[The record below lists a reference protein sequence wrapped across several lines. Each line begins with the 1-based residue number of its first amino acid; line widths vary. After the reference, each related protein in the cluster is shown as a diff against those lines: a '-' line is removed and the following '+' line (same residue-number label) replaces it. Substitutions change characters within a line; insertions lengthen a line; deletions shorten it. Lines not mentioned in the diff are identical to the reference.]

1 MSLNFAHRGWSGLY
15 PENTLLAFQKAIEL
29 GVDGFEMDVQLSRD
43 GEVVVFHDE
52 TLDRVTGY
60 HGYLRDL
67 TVSELKRLDASSGF
81 RGLYGKNEIPTLRE
95 FLELVAP
102 TELIVNMELKNN
114 RQYYPQLEEKVI
126 ALVRAFG
133 MEKRVIFSS
142 FNNVSILRCR
152 RLSPEIDAGF
162 LWKGP
167 VIGQAGQYCRDNDV
181 QFFMP
186 DGNYLSDDIVA
197 DFRAHGIRLAP
208 WTANSLPEI
217 RRLADWDVYCINTNY
232 PNLRK

>member
-1 MSLNFAHRGWSGLY
+1 MFGEPRRPAASGVWGGWG
-15 PENTLLAFQKAIEL
+15 
-29 GVDGFEMDVQLSRD
+29 
-43 GEVVVFHDE
+43 
-52 TLDRVTGY
+52 
-60 HGYLRDL
+60 
-67 TVSELKRLDASSGF
+67 
-81 RGLYGKNEIPTLRE
+81 GKNEPPARGVFVE
-95 FLELVAP
+95 RAAP
-102 TELIVNMELKNN
+102 GERIENRDQKNN
-114 RQYYPQLEEKVI
+114 RQYYPRLEEKII

-152 RLSPEIDAGF
+152 RLAPEIDAGF

>member
-114 RQYYPQLEEKVI
+114 RQYYPRLEEKVI

-142 FNNVSILRCR
+142 
-152 RLSPEIDAGF
+152 
-162 LWKGP
+162 
-167 VIGQAGQYCRDNDV
+167 
-181 QFFMP
+181 
-186 DGNYLSDDIVA
+186 
-197 DFRAHGIRLAP
+197 
-208 WTANSLPEI
+208 
-217 RRLADWDVYCINTNY
+217 
-232 PNLRK
+232 

>member
-15 PENTLLAFQKAIEL
+15 PENTLLAFQKAIDL

-152 RLSPEIDAGF
+152 RLATEIDAGF
-162 LWKGP
+162 RRLPRARYPPRP
-167 VIGQAGQYCRDNDV
+167 VDGELTARD
-181 QFFMP
+181 P
-186 DGNYLSDDIVA
+186 APCGL
-197 DFRAHGIRLAP
+197 GRLLHQHE
-208 WTANSLPEI
+208 LPEP
-217 RRLADWDVYCINTNY
+217 AQIN
-232 PNLRK
+232 RF

>member
-1 MSLNFAHRGWSGLY
+1 
-15 PENTLLAFQKAIEL
+15 
-29 GVDGFEMDVQLSRD
+29 MDVQLSRD

-114 RQYYPQLEEKVI
+114 RQYYPRLEEKVI

-152 RLSPEIDAGF
+152 RLAPEIDAGF

-186 DGNYLSDDIVA
+186 DGNYLQRRHRRRLP
-197 DFRAHGIRLAP
+197 RARYPPRPVDGELTARDPAPCGLGRLLHQHE
-208 WTANSLPEI
+208 LPEP
-217 RRLADWDVYCINTNY
+217 AQIN
-232 PNLRK
+232 RF

>member
-1 MSLNFAHRGWSGLY
+1 MSFTTR
-15 PENTLLAFQKAIEL
+15 Q
-29 GVDGFEMDVQLSRD
+29 
-43 GEVVVFHDE
+43 
-52 TLDRVTGY
+52 LDRVTGY

-114 RQYYPQLEEKVI
+114 RQYYPRLEEKVI

-152 RLSPEIDAGF
+152 RLAPEIDAGF

-197 DFRAHGIRLAP
+197 DFRAHGIRLARGRRTHCP
-208 WTANSLPEI
+208 RSGALRTGTSTASTRTTRTCANKPILKEKP
-217 RRLADWDVYCINTNY
+217 L
-232 PNLRK
+232 

>member
-1 MSLNFAHRGWSGLY
+1 
-15 PENTLLAFQKAIEL
+15 
-29 GVDGFEMDVQLSRD
+29 
-43 GEVVVFHDE
+43 
-52 TLDRVTGY
+52 
-60 HGYLRDL
+60 
-67 TVSELKRLDASSGF
+67 
-81 RGLYGKNEIPTLRE
+81 
-95 FLELVAP
+95 
-102 TELIVNMELKNN
+102 MELKNN
-114 RQYYPQLEEKVI
+114 RQYYPRLEEKVI

-152 RLSPEIDAGF
+152 RLAPELDAGF

-167 VIGQAGQYCRDNDV
+167 VIGQAGQYCRDNAV